1 MNYEQVDGNKNIL
14 IDGLGRLLKN
24 GITPVNPVVDPETG
38 LKTFTT
44 PIPGRAGEVE
54 TRYVHVEV
62 FRTHGS
68 IKSCPRLE
76 PEDVEFVD
84 EDANPAE
91 KLTNLA
97 LSESGRA
104 KVYGGEEENVGVENV
119 EGEDV
124 EDENVEDENV
134 ECRSSGVQE
143 EEGIS
148 NIEQGIPDDE
158 LEEEQST
165 ELQSDEVQSE
175 EDSEVQEPEVQKVE
189 EPSPLSPP
197 AEGKDIA
204 SDFANEDGTFK
215 VPKNE
220 VSRDTVLRSAAYFG
234 DFLLKSSA
242 VVTFDGSD
250 LSLHPPDISQLR
262 QPSIDVAVLLNER
275 TNGVRTIV
283 TSKDFRNLRI
293 ETFTEIQPNRKRF
306 PWFLIGVGAGVVG
319 WEILR

>member
-24 GITPVNPVVDPETG
+24 GITPVNPVVDPESG

-104 KVYGGEEENVGVENV
+104 KVYGGEEENVG
-119 EGEDV
+119 GEDV

-197 AEGKDIA
+197 AERKDNEKVFKWKRAGACYDLIDPDTEESVLADFEVEKKPRGKDGAEALGAELAEKFGIA
-204 SDFANEDGTFK
+204 
-215 VPKNE
+215 
-220 VSRDTVLRSAAYFG
+220 
-234 DFLLKSSA
+234 
-242 VVTFDGSD
+242 
-250 LSLHPPDISQLR
+250 
-262 QPSIDVAVLLNER
+262 
-275 TNGVRTIV
+275 
-283 TSKDFRNLRI
+283 TSF
-293 ETFTEIQPNRKRF
+293 
-306 PWFLIGVGAGVVG
+306 
-319 WEILR
+319 

>member
-1 MNYEQVDGNKNIL
+1 
-14 IDGLGRLLKN
+14 
-24 GITPVNPVVDPETG
+24 
-38 LKTFTT
+38 
-44 PIPGRAGEVE
+44 
-54 TRYVHVEV
+54 
-62 FRTHGS
+62 
-68 IKSCPRLE
+68 LE

-104 KVYGGEEENVGVENV
+104 KVYGGEEENVG
-119 EGEDV
+119 GEDV

-197 AEGKDIA
+197 AERKDNEKVFKWKRAGACYDLIDPDTEESVLADFEVEKKPRGKDGAEALGAELAEKFGIA
-204 SDFANEDGTFK
+204 
-215 VPKNE
+215 
-220 VSRDTVLRSAAYFG
+220 
-234 DFLLKSSA
+234 
-242 VVTFDGSD
+242 
-250 LSLHPPDISQLR
+250 
-262 QPSIDVAVLLNER
+262 
-275 TNGVRTIV
+275 
-283 TSKDFRNLRI
+283 TSF
-293 ETFTEIQPNRKRF
+293 
-306 PWFLIGVGAGVVG
+306 
-319 WEILR
+319 